1 MSQAA
6 DERAWL
12 RMRHAK
18 VSSRLAELK
27 ATPHPHTE
35 EQKAGIDG
43 CIDALQFFEH
53 ELDTLGKV

>member
-1 MSQAA
+1 
-6 DERAWL
+6 
-12 RMRHAK
+12 MRHAK